1 MCGLE
6 QFKVREW
13 LEVFRVVG
21 EELCHAVGEHR
32 CYDLQIEHMRAPD
45 RAGLEYGNQTA
56 WNFPRNREDKNVY
69 VCKKDLNEPHRFAR
83 RIRICLDK
91 NVGID
96 EERIATARHRCQC
109 GVAIR

>member
-32 CYDLQIEHMRAPD
+32 CYDFQIEHMRAPD
-45 RAGLEYGNQTA
+45 RAGLEYGASRSEWGFVTR
-56 WNFPRNREDKNVY
+56 F
-69 VCKKDLNEPHRFAR
+69 EP
-83 RIRICLDK
+83 
-91 NVGID
+91 VMV
-96 EERIATARHRCQC
+96 E
-109 GVAIR
+109 